1 MRHYSERSA
10 ILLLS
15 SPIISCHPR
24 EGGEPVIKFTKIMYK
39 YYYVYILASKRN
51 GTLYIGMTNN
61 LVRRVWEHKN
71 KIFKGFTNKYNVNK
85 LVYYEIFENVNEA
98 IGYEKRIKKWNR
110 LWKLRIIEEKNSTR
124 EDLSE
129 KISIV

>member
-1 MRHYSERSA
+1 
-10 ILLLS
+10 
-15 SPIISCHPR
+15 
-24 EGGEPVIKFTKIMYK
+24 
-39 YYYVYILASKRN
+39 
-51 GTLYIGMTNN
+51 MTNN

-129 KISIV
+129 KINIF

>member
-1 MRHYSERSA
+1 M
-10 ILLLS
+10 
-15 SPIISCHPR
+15 
-24 EGGEPVIKFTKIMYK
+24 IKFTKIMYK

>member
-1 MRHYSERSA
+1 
-10 ILLLS
+10 
-15 SPIISCHPR
+15 
-24 EGGEPVIKFTKIMYK
+24 MYK

-110 LWKLRIIEEKNSTR
+110 LWKLRIIEEKNSTW

>member
-1 MRHYSERSA
+1 M
-10 ILLLS
+10 
-15 SPIISCHPR
+15 
-24 EGGEPVIKFTKIMYK
+24 IKFTKIMYK

-110 LWKLRIIEEKNSTR
+110 LWKLRIIEEKNSTW

>member
-1 MRHYSERSA
+1 
-10 ILLLS
+10 
-15 SPIISCHPR
+15 
-24 EGGEPVIKFTKIMYK
+24 MYK

>member
-1 MRHYSERSA
+1 
-10 ILLLS
+10 
-15 SPIISCHPR
+15 
-24 EGGEPVIKFTKIMYK
+24 VIKFTKIMYK

>member
-1 MRHYSERSA
+1 
-10 ILLLS
+10 
-15 SPIISCHPR
+15 
-24 EGGEPVIKFTKIMYK
+24 
-39 YYYVYILASKRN
+39 
-51 GTLYIGMTNN
+51 MTNN